1 MKALLAVALATTG
14 IIAYAGE
21 RFPVLAPDQLTSEQS
36 KLVQSPLKNQ
46 K

>member
-1 MKALLAVALATTG
+1 MKAFFAIALATTG

-21 RFPVLAPDQLTSEQS
+21 RFPVLAPDQLTPEQS
-36 KLVQSPLKNQ
+36 KLVQSLLKNQ